1 MASRTMSIV
10 VEDELYEE
18 VNKKSKS
25 TDLTMSQ
32 IVRRALK
39 EYLNPDDYSK
49 IKKPE

>member
-32 IVRRALK
+32 IIRRALK
-39 EYLNPDDYSK
+39 EYLDDSNK
-49 IKKPE
+49 VKKPE